1 MNTFKVKKGY
11 IEGIQRLIIE
21 GFVPN
26 QWMDIIRSSAVARPF
41 RMQDM
46 LQGDMMELSFFRILY
61 LFLSVSE

>member
-1 MNTFKVKKGY
+1 MDTFKVKKGY
-11 IEGIQRLIIE
+11 IEGLQRLIIE